1 LILNKSNLKN
11 KIILIAGPTAS
22 GKSKL
27 AITISK
33 KINGEIIN
41 ADSMQVYKNFSIL
54 TSRPSKQDEIL
65 VKHHLYGF
73 LSVKK
78 NFSVGEWLK
87 LLKIKIKI
95 CFKNKKTPVIVGG
108 TGLYFNAIT
117 NGISKIP
124 TIDDKFRKKI
134 RLLHNQIGQEE
145 FYQKLIAIDPL
156 VKKKISLNDTQRTIR
171 AYEVKS
177 FTKKS
182 LYQWTSNTKSN
193 FLNYD
198 IKKIFVD
205 TPRDILLKKIDIRTK
220 LMFENNCINEV
231 KSFMKLNID
240 SSLSPSK
247 IIGIKEIKRYLTGD
261 SSLSETINGI
271 NIKTRQYAKSQKTW
285 CRGHM
290 DSWNKLYF
298 KDFST
303 LVKKALKEIS

>member
-1 LILNKSNLKN
+1 MNKSNLKN

-156 VKKKISLNDTQRTIR
+156 VKNKISLNDTQRTIR

-182 LYQWTSNTKSN
+182 LYQWTSNTRSD

-205 TPRDILLKKIDIRTK
+205 TPRDILLKKIEIRTK
-220 LMFENNCINEV
+220 LMFENNCTNEV

-247 IIGIKEIKRYLTGD
+247 IIGIKEIKRYLAGD

-298 KDFST
+298 KEFST

>member
-1 LILNKSNLKN
+1 MNKSNLQN

-54 TSRPSKQDEIL
+54 TSRPSKQDENL

-73 LSVKK
+73 LSVRKH
-78 NFSVGEWLK
+78 FSVGEWLK
-87 LLKIKIKI
+87 LVKKKIKI
-95 CFKNKKTPVIVGG
+95 CLKNKKTPIIVGG

-124 TIDDKFRKKI
+124 TIDNKFRKKI
-134 RLLHNQIGQEE
+134 RLLHLKLGQQK
-145 FYQKLIAIDPL
+145 FYEKLIAIDPL
-156 VKKKISLNDTQRTIR
+156 VKIKISPNDAQRSIR
-171 AYEVKS
+171 AYEIKS

-182 LYQWTSNTKSN
+182 LYQWISNTKSD

-205 TPRDILLKKIDIRTK
+205 TPREHLLKNIDVRTK
-220 LMFENNCINEV
+220 LMFENDCINEV
-231 KSFMKLNID
+231 KNFIKLNID
-240 SSLSPSK
+240 NSLSSSK
-247 IIGIKEIKRYLTGD
+247 IIGIKEIKRYLAGV
-261 SSLSETINGI
+261 SNLSETISAI

-290 DSWNKLYF
+290 TSWNKLYS
-298 KDFST
+298 KEFST
-303 LVKKALKEIS
+303 LVKKTLKEIS